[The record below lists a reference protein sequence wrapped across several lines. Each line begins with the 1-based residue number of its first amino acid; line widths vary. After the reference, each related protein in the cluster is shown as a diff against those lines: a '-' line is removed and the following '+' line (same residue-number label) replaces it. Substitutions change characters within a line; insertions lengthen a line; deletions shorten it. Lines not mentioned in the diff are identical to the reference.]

1 MTLSKTREEDRMMWG
16 KESNGMKSSIS
27 ILIVDDEST
36 MRSLLEKILAREG
49 YQMYTA
55 SNGVEALEH
64 LSERKFDIVI
74 SDMKMPKMGG
84 FELLKHIKKEYPGA
98 GVIIMTAY
106 GDTYSVKDALLLG
119 ADEYITKPFKSY
131 EISLVVERAYWR
143 ILSAGQTTANEL
155 S

>member
-143 ILSAGQTTANEL
+143 ILSAGQTTAEEL

>member
-1 MTLSKTREEDRMMWG
+1 
-16 KESNGMKSSIS
+16 MKSSIS

-36 MRSLLEKILAREG
+36 MRGLLEKILAREG

-55 SNGVEALEH
+55 GNGVEALEH

-84 FELLKHIKKEYPGA
+84 LELLKRIKKVYPGV

-143 ILSAGQTTANEL
+143 ILSAGQTTAEEL

>member
-84 FELLKHIKKEYPGA
+84 FELLKHIKKEYH
-98 GVIIMTAY
+98 T
-106 GDTYSVKDALLLG
+106 
-119 ADEYITKPFKSY
+119 
-131 EISLVVERAYWR
+131 EIPT
-143 ILSAGQTTANEL
+143 LSRMPSCWART
-155 S
+155 SI

>member
-143 ILSAGQTTANEL
+143 ILSAGQTTVEEL

>member
-1 MTLSKTREEDRMMWG
+1 
-16 KESNGMKSSIS
+16 MKSSIS

-36 MRSLLEKILAREG
+36 MRGLLEKILAREG

-55 SNGVEALEH
+55 YNGVAALEQ
-64 LSERKFDIVI
+64 LSERRFDIVI
-74 SDMKMPKMGG
+74 SDMKMPEMGG
-84 FELLKHIKKEYPGA
+84 FELLKHIKKEYPA
-98 GVIIMTAY
+98 VGVIMMTAY

-143 ILSAGQTTANEL
+143 ILSAGQTTADQL